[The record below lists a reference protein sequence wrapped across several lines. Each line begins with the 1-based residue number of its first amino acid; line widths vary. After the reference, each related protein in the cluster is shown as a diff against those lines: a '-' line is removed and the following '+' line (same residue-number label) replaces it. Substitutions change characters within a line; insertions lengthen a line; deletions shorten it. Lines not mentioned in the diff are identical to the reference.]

1 MRNVLLSWGSLD
13 PSITNSVPG
22 WQLQHRNT
30 RKQHHC
36 AATTCRQSF
45 LRTASNIACLEHRHL
60 APSWSLHLLAR
71 CVLRHAPPPPGDA
84 NATQLTDVTK
94 AIKSILGDGNVET
107 ELAPSYQ
114 KYNEEQFTT
123 TKLPG
128 GSTEILVSPYNSL
141 GDGRYY
147 DVETQSSFDFDH
159 ATQKASAVQSYVVE
173 SQHEDLM

>member
-1 MRNVLLSWGSLD
+1 MSSPSALGSFVE
-13 PSITNSVPG
+13 S
-22 WQLQHRNT
+22 
-30 RKQHHC
+30 
-36 AATTCRQSF
+36 
-45 LRTASNIACLEHRHL
+45 
-60 APSWSLHLLAR
+60 
-71 CVLRHAPPPPGDA
+71 APPGEVRFPATQPTSAHDDA
-84 NATQLTDVTK
+84 NTAQLADVTK
-94 AIKSILGDGNVET
+94 AIKSILGDDNVET
-107 ELAPSYQ
+107 ELAPAYQ

-173 SQHEDLM
+173 SQHEDLV